1 MAAQVLTFL
10 CSSQKIER
18 DRGVVE
24 LQKLLNVA
32 NDEEIRRLESSVQ
45 SLLEDG
51 TLPWES
57 KHGALMGTKA
67 LLSHEKCSDDFAHVS
82 KNYAL
87 KLLEHSES
95 RVRLSAGE
103 YIPYHIN
110 KSMSIVYFDSREQNL
125 A

>member
-1 MAAQVLTFL
+1 MAAEVLTFL

-18 DRGVVE
+18 DRGLAE
-24 LQKLLNVA
+24 LYKFLGVA
-32 NDEEIRRLESSVQ
+32 EDEEIRRLESSIQ

-51 TLPWES
+51 MSPWES
-57 KHGALMGTKA
+57 KHGALMGAKA
-67 LLSHEKCSDDFAHVS
+67 LLNHEKCSDDFAHVT

-103 YIPYHIN
+103 
-110 KSMSIVYFDSREQNL
+110 
-125 A
+125 

>member
-1 MAAQVLTFL
+1 MAAEVLTFL

-18 DRGVVE
+18 DNGVSKLHTFLGVV
-24 LQKLLNVA
+24 Q
-32 NDEEIRRLESSVQ
+32 DDEIRRLESSIQ

-51 TLPWES
+51 MSPWES

-67 LLSHEKCSDDFAHVS
+67 LLNHEKCSDDFAHVS

-87 KLLEHSES
+87 QLLEHSES

-103 YIPYHIN
+103 
-110 KSMSIVYFDSREQNL
+110 
-125 A
+125 